1 MKSADKETAVVNV
14 YASAVY
20 LELVF
25 ANTLKKVNS
34 LSCLVSIFMNHLIS
48 LTSLNLIYYKKW
60 RILFKKPLTQV
71 YVNFSVVVTFWKE

>member
-20 LELVF
+20 LKLVF

-34 LSCLVSIFMNHLIS
+34 QSCLVSIFMNHLIS
-48 LTSLNLIYYKKW
+48 LTSLHLIYYKMEY
-60 RILFKKPLTQV
+60 IIKKR
-71 YVNFSVVVTFWKE
+71 

>member
-34 LSCLVSIFMNHLIS
+34 QSCLVSIFMNHLIS
-48 LTSLNLIYYKKW
+48 LRSLKFYLLQNGVYYFKKNANTSLC
-60 RILFKKPLTQV
+60 
-71 YVNFSVVVTFWKE
+71 